1 MKLSEHEFIE
11 LEQVSQVIQRYFD
24 GLHYGDT
31 KKLREIFHSDAYLKA
46 PELRRSLDEWLALV
60 AQRQKPATNG
70 DEYAYRILSVDVV
83 GQQAMVKVL
92 CPLLGSIYI
101 DFLGLLKEDGHWRI
115 VNKMYADA

>member
-1 MKLSEHEFIE
+1 MKLSDHEFTE
-11 LEQVSQVIQRYFD
+11 LKQINQVIQSYFD
-24 GLHYGDT
+24 GLHHGDT
-31 KKLREIFHSDAYLKA
+31 KKLREIFHSDAFLKA
-46 PELRRSLDEWLALV
+46 PGLRRSLDEWLTLV
-60 AQRQKPATNG
+60 KQRQTPVTNG
-70 DEYAYRILSVDVV
+70 DEYAYRTLSVDVV

>member
-1 MKLSEHEFIE
+1 MKLSQYEFIE
-11 LEQVSQVIQRYFD
+11 LEQVSQVIQCYFD

-46 PELRRSLDEWLALV
+46 PELRRGLDEWLALV

-92 CPLLGSIYI
+92 CPLLGNIYI